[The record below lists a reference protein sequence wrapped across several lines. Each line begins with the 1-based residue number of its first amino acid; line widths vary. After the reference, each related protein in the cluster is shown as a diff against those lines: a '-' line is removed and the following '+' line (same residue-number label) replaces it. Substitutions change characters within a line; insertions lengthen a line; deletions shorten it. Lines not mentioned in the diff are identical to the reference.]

1 MRNQGTRGLSWD
13 GHAPSRTSSHGG
25 RRQGWTQRQQQSL
38 TSGGLSTP
46 KSQNRCGI
54 KHKAERQSRA
64 ASSATTPETE
74 RPTGAWEEGRCQ
86 KPRRDAD
93 PQAGPRMPPPGSFV
107 CVPSGGRRHLR
118 VSTGEQD
125 EGVAARGRPDAPQ
138 GPMLPLPEVPVM
150 RDHRGD
156 EQRCSAVVPA
166 RCLANR
172 PNGHS
177 GAGGAGSVDAGR
189 ALCLAGAAVNSGA
202 SGGGR
207 RSEGESFTEPGRGRG
222 GGRGGPRTCHRL
234 QQTPPPAAGRTQP
247 SRRGPSCA
255 SPASVPGLPRIY
267 LASAF
272 PHQMHENTQ
281 EQLVPCPGWAL
292 GAHTGL
298 PPAEA
303 FPRRL
308 SPGPPRRGG
317 RGRNQGRFPSTD
329 AGRGVCGFP
338 KGGHA
343 ASARL
348 RPARS
353 CPRRRF
359 R

>member
-1 MRNQGTRGLSWD
+1 MASNTKPSGRAGRLHLQRPQKRRDPQGRGKRGD
-13 GHAPSRTSSHGG
+13 VKNHGG
-25 RRQGWTQRQQQSL
+25 TPTPRPGRGCRRPGA
-38 TSGGLSTP
+38 LS
-46 KSQNRCGI
+46 
-54 KHKAERQSRA
+54 
-64 ASSATTPETE
+64 ASPPE
-74 RPTGAWEEGRCQ
+74 
-86 KPRRDAD
+86 
-93 PQAGPRMPPPGSFV
+93 AG
-107 CVPSGGRRHLR
+107 VPSGGRRHLR
-118 VSTGEQD
+118 VSAGEQD
-125 EGVAARGRPDAPQ
+125 KGVAARGRPDAPQ

-234 QQTPPPAAGRTQP
+234 QQTPPPAAGRTEP

>member
-1 MRNQGTRGLSWD
+1 MASNTKPSGRAGRLHLQRPQKRRDPQRRGKR
-13 GHAPSRTSSHGG
+13 GYV
-25 RRQGWTQRQQQSL
+25 
-38 TSGGLSTP
+38 
-46 KSQNRCGI
+46 K
-54 KHKAERQSRA
+54 
-64 ASSATTPETE
+64 
-74 RPTGAWEEGRCQ
+74 

-118 VSTGEQD
+118 VSAGEQD

-189 ALCLAGAAVNSGA
+189 ALCLAGAAVSSGA

-207 RSEGESFTEPGRGRG
+207 RSEGESFATDCSKLRLPPGR
-222 GGRGGPRTCHRL
+222 TE
-234 QQTPPPAAGRTQP
+234 P

-298 PPAEA
+298 PP
-303 FPRRL
+303 PK
-308 SPGPPRRGG
+308 
-317 RGRNQGRFPSTD
+317 RFHG
-329 AGRGVCGFP
+329 A
-338 KGGHA
+338 
-343 ASARL
+343 
-348 RPARS
+348 
-353 CPRRRF
+353 
-359 R
+359 

>member
-1 MRNQGTRGLSWD
+1 
-13 GHAPSRTSSHGG
+13 
-25 RRQGWTQRQQQSL
+25 
-38 TSGGLSTP
+38 
-46 KSQNRCGI
+46 
-54 KHKAERQSRA
+54 
-64 ASSATTPETE
+64 
-74 RPTGAWEEGRCQ
+74 
-86 KPRRDAD
+86 
-93 PQAGPRMPPPGSFV
+93 
-107 CVPSGGRRHLR
+107 
-118 VSTGEQD
+118 
-125 EGVAARGRPDAPQ
+125 
-138 GPMLPLPEVPVM
+138 MLPLPEVPVM

-156 EQRCSAVVPA
+156 EQRCSAAVPA

-189 ALCLAGAAVNSGA
+189 ALCLAGAAVSSGA

-222 GGRGGPRTCHRL
+222 GGRGGPADM
-234 QQTPPPAAGRTQP
+234 PPAAANSASRRDARSP
-247 SRRGPSCA
+247 SRGGPSCA

-308 SPGPPRRGG
+308 SPAPLGEVGAAGIINRRRTWGLRLPEG
-317 RGRNQGRFPSTD
+317 R
-329 AGRGVCGFP
+329 ARGQ
-338 KGGHA
+338 
-343 ASARL
+343 
-348 RPARS
+348 RPAQAGPVLSSASLPLNPSLVQAGFSRNFS
-353 CPRRRF
+353 LWRPVQ
-359 R
+359 

>member
-1 MRNQGTRGLSWD
+1 MDTEAAAISNERGAEHPQEPEPMWHQTQSPAAEQGGFICNDPRNGETHRGV
-13 GHAPSRTSSHGG
+13 GRGATSKNHGG
-25 RRQGWTQRQQQSL
+25 TPTPRPGRGCRRPGA
-38 TSGGLSTP
+38 LS
-46 KSQNRCGI
+46 
-54 KHKAERQSRA
+54 
-64 ASSATTPETE
+64 ASPPE
-74 RPTGAWEEGRCQ
+74 
-86 KPRRDAD
+86 
-93 PQAGPRMPPPGSFV
+93 AG
-107 CVPSGGRRHLR
+107 VPSGGRCHLR
-118 VSTGEQD
+118 VSAGEQD

-177 GAGGAGSVDAGR
+177 GAGDAGSVDAGR
-189 ALCLAGAAVNSGA
+189 ALCLAGAAVSSGA

-222 GGRGGPRTCHRL
+222 GGRGGPADM
-234 QQTPPPAAGRTQP
+234 PPTAANSA
-247 SRRGPSCA
+247 SRRGTHGAEQGRPLVCE
-255 SPASVPGLPRIY
+255 PRLVPGLPRIY

-317 RGRNQGRFPSTD
+317 RGRNHQQTPDVGS
-329 AGRGVCGFP
+329 
-338 KGGHA
+338 A
-343 ASARL
+343 ASRRAGT
-348 RPARS
+348 RPAHG
-353 CPRRRF
+353 
-359 R
+359 

>member
-1 MRNQGTRGLSWD
+1 
-13 GHAPSRTSSHGG
+13 
-25 RRQGWTQRQQQSL
+25 
-38 TSGGLSTP
+38 
-46 KSQNRCGI
+46 
-54 KHKAERQSRA
+54 
-64 ASSATTPETE
+64 
-74 RPTGAWEEGRCQ
+74 
-86 KPRRDAD
+86 
-93 PQAGPRMPPPGSFV
+93 MPPPGSFV

-118 VSTGEQD
+118 VSAGEQD
-125 EGVAARGRPDAPQ
+125 EGVAARSRPDAPQ

-234 QQTPPPAAGRTQP
+234 QQTTPPAAGQTQP
-247 SRRGPSCA
+247 EQARPLVCEPRLRPR
-255 SPASVPGLPRIY
+255 PASDLPRVRVSTSDARKHSRTACALPGLGARRPHGAPTGRSVSTAPEPGP
-267 LASAF
+267 ASARWAR
-272 PHQMHENTQ
+272 Q
-281 EQLVPCPGWAL
+281 E
-292 GAHTGL
+292 
-298 PPAEA
+298 
-303 FPRRL
+303 
-308 SPGPPRRGG
+308 S
-317 RGRNQGRFPSTD
+317 STD

-353 CPRRRF
+353 CPRCRF